1 MTRALKP
8 RDAHTLM
15 DAIMKEACGSSAFSV
30 VDTSSFVSAGET
42 VLSTGTENTL
52 NALSTVI
59 GRTLMA
65 VRPYKAKLNIIN
77 AINTDMYTNRLRKVS
92 FYSKDSQ
99 ATGSLNTDLFAKNL
113 YNGYDNGS
121 NGGDSTASMWVQDKP
136 VAVQVNFGGCSTWQE
151 CLTTYKYQIKNAFRS
166 ESDFNAFISGI
177 MTAKA
182 NDIEMRKEAFNR
194 MLLLNA
200 IGATYQSTA
209 TECKVNL
216 TEAFN
221 TKFGTQYTSVQL
233 RSTHLKEFMQFF
245 VSRIKQDMRKLT
257 LNSALY
263 HMSPSKTVD
272 GTTYNK
278 ILRHTPLDKQR
289 LMLYNPLF
297 MDVEA
302 YVFPEIFN
310 TKYLDIGK
318 QYEGIDFWQSIS
330 TPEKVDVTPAITDS
344 NGQCTKG
351 TNVKLDYVVG
361 LLYDV
366 DALMVDYQLED
377 VSTTPEEARKHYR
390 NTWWTFCR
398 NAIYDPTENMILYYM
413 ADPSTSSTS

>member
-1 MTRALKP
+1 MSRTLTPK
-8 RDAHTLM
+8 DAHALM
-15 DAIMKEACGSSAFSV
+15 NAIMNEACGSSAFAVIDS
-30 VDTSSFVSAGET
+30 SSFVSAGET
-42 VLSTGTENTL
+42 VLATGVENTL

-65 VRPYKAKLNIIN
+65 VRPYKSRLNIIN
-77 AINTDMYTNRLRKVS
+77 AISTDMYTNRLRKIS
-92 FYSKDSQ
+92 FYSKDSLE
-99 ATGSLNTDLFAKNL
+99 AGNLNTDLKSKNL

-121 NGGDSTASMWVQDKP
+121 NSGASTASMWVQDKP
-136 VAVQVNFGGCSTWQE
+136 VAVELNFGGCSTWQE
-151 CLTTYKYQIKNAFRS
+151 CLTTYKYQLKNAFRS
-166 ESDFNAFISGI
+166 EGEFNAFISGI
-177 MTAKA
+177 MTQKV
-182 NDIEMRKEAFNR
+182 NDIEMRKESFNR

-209 TECKVNL
+209 AECKVNL
-216 TEAFN
+216 TSEFN
-221 TKFGTQYTSVQL
+221 TKFGTSYTSVQL

-257 LNSALY
+257 INSKMY
-263 HMSPSKTVD
+263 HMSLSKTVD
-272 GTTYNK
+272 GVTYNT
-278 ILRHTPLDKQR
+278 ILRHTPIDKQR

-297 MDVEA
+297 IEA
-302 YVFPEIFN
+302 ESYVFPEIFN

-318 QYEGIDFWQSIS
+318 QYEGIDFWQSIL
-330 TPEKVDVTPAITDS
+330 TPEKVSVTPAITNS
-344 NGQCTKG
+344 QGACVAGTKAEIP
-351 TNVKLDYVVG
+351 YVVG

-366 DALMVDYQLED
+366 DALMIDYQLDD

-413 ADPSTSSTS
+413 ADASAS

>member
-1 MTRALKP
+1 MARGLTA
-8 RDAHTLM
+8 RDAYVLM
-15 DAIMKEACGSSAFSV
+15 NEIVKEACGTNAISV
-30 VDTSSFVSAGET
+30 VDSSSFVSAAETAYSGE
-42 VLSTGTENTL
+42 LENTL
-52 NALSTVI
+52 NALAIVI

-65 VRPYKAKLNIIN
+65 VRPYNAKLNIIN

-99 ATGSLNTDLFAKNL
+99 STGSLNTQLYFKNL

-121 NGGDSTASMWVQDKP
+121 NGGESTASMWVQDKP
-136 VAVQVNFGGCSTWQE
+136 VAIQTTFGGSSTWQE
-151 CLTTYKYQIKNAFRS
+151 CLTTYKYQLKNAFRNES
-166 ESDFNAFISGI
+166 EFNTFISGI

-182 NDIEMRKEAFNR
+182 NDIEMRKESFNR
-194 MLLLNA
+194 MLVLNA
-200 IGATYQSTA
+200 IGGTYLSTHS
-209 TECKVNL
+209 ECKVNL
-216 TEAFN
+216 TDEFN
-221 TKFGTQYTSVQL
+221 KKFGTKYTSVQL
-233 RSTHLKEFMQFF
+233 RSTYLKDFMKFF

-257 LNSALY
+257 INSKMY
-263 HMSPSKTVD
+263 HLSLSKTVD
-272 GTTYNK
+272 GVTYDT

-297 MDVEA
+297 IEA
-302 YVFPEIFN
+302 ESYVFPEIFN

-330 TPEKVDVTPAITDS
+330 EPSKVNVKPAITNTIGKCVEGS
-344 NGQCTKG
+344 EVN
-351 TNVKLDYVVG
+351 LDYVVG

-366 DALMVDYQLED
+366 DALMVDYQLDD

-413 ADPSTSSTS
+413 ADPAAGNGA